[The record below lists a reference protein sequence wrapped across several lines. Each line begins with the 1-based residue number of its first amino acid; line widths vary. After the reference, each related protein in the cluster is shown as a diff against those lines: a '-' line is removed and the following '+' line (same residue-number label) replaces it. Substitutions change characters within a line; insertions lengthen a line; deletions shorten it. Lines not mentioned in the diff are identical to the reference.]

1 MRTHTHF
8 QKLSAAAMSMLLL
21 APSFGAVQ
29 ATPWNY
35 MTNQFVDGTITVTTK
50 AGKNI
55 KRHDRAVFSPTAL
68 SFQSSGD
75 MVERS
80 DVSEVTVRGARTGLS
95 DGLDVGLEGLAFFA
109 YAWSDSSGTA
119 KIPLIIL
126 GVPYCVVVTAVVL
139 PAGLIIGG
147 INQLKP
153 APVIYRVV
161 P

>member
-1 MRTHTHF
+1 MRTNTPF

-21 APSFGAVQ
+21 APSLGAVQ
-29 ATPWNY
+29 ASSWDN
-35 MTNQFVDGTITVTTK
+35 MTNQLVNGTITVTTK
-50 AGKNI
+50 AGKTI

-68 SFQSSGD
+68 NFQSSGD
-75 MVERS
+75 IVQRS
-80 DVSEVTVRGARTGLS
+80 DVSDVTIRGARMGLA
-95 DGLDVGLEGLAFFA
+95 DGLGAGLLGIAFFA
-109 YAWSDSSGTA
+109 SAWSDSSDTA

-126 GVPYCVVVTAVVL
+126 GVPYCAAVTAVAL

-153 APVIYRVV
+153 APVLYRVV